1 MAEDKHP
8 GKSFEESLNE
18 LEALVKELEGG
29 DLPLEKALEKFEQGV
44 RLSEAC
50 RKKLEEAER
59 KVEILIK
66 KNDRVEAEPFEPD
79 KEN

>member
-1 MAEDKHP
+1 MAEDKQLD
-8 GKSFEESLNE
+8 KSFEESLNE
-18 LEALVKELEGG
+18 LEALVRELESG

-44 RLSEAC
+44 KLSEAC

-79 KEN
+79 KET

>member
-1 MAEDKHP
+1 MAEDNEA

-18 LEALVKELEGG
+18 LEALVKELESG

-44 RLSEAC
+44 KLSEAC

-66 KNDRVEAEPFEPD
+66 RNDRVEAEPFEPE